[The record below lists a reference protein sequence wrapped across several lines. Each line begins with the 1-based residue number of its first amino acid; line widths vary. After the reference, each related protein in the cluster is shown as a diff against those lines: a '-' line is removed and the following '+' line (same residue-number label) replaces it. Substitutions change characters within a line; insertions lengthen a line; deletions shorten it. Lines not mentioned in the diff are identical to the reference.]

1 MSLNISS
8 ETIDNPLLVD
18 LLRQL
23 NRTFSKIGSDFFV
36 IGATARDIIL
46 RVLANTSARR
56 KTKDLDIA
64 IAVTGW
70 DKYNE
75 ICQALIADGFEKST
89 HQAQRFYFGD
99 YELDI
104 VPYGAVAK
112 ADDNIYWPPEE
123 TIAMSVKGFD
133 EVLSEAITVSMD
145 NEFEIRIASL
155 HGLFLLKLNA
165 WLDRNISA
173 NKDAEDMWYIV
184 DNYYFANE
192 GRGVHPEVYELDG
205 FDLTVGGAYW
215 MAHDIADLL
224 SRAQIAY
231 YADVLRNEIEREE
244 DSRLVVQ
251 ILETNRSVTSSDVL
265 KVLQTISD
273 VFSKRL
279 TDD

>member
-8 ETIDNPLLVD
+8 DKIDNPLLVE
-18 LLRQL
+18 LLGQL

-75 ICQALIADGFEKST
+75 ICQALIADGLGKST
-89 HQAQRFYFGD
+89 QQAQRFYFGD
-99 YELDI
+99 YEVDI

-112 ADDNIYWPPEE
+112 EDDNIYWPPEE
-123 TIAMSVKGFD
+123 TIAMSVKGLD
-133 EVLSEAITVSMD
+133 EVLSEAITVSID
-145 NEFEIRIASL
+145 NELEIKIASL

-165 WLDRNISA
+165 WLDRNIGT

-192 GRGVHPEVYELDG
+192 ERGIHPEVYELDG

-215 MAHDIADLL
+215 MAYDIADLL
-224 SRAQIAY
+224 SQEQIAY

-244 DSRLVVQ
+244 ESRLVVQ
-251 ILETNRSVTSSDVL
+251 ILETNRSVPFYDVL